1 VRSEVLYKKPSFE
14 VGQGAVRLRVIQT
27 GPIENLVELRVDY
40 EKADVPSRAYY
51 ADYCDVV
58 KGRSGI
64 SLFFGKLKSG
74 TSVLRN
80 KVEIV
85 FPEEL
90 FIRQLWK
97 NATSL
102 LEKAK
107 EEFERRPLEP
117 IQELVDTEIVQTFR
131 SNNVML
137 IFASD
142 EALMDF
148 YYIAPTEIH
157 YAFTKKR
164 ADISLDPVIRIVLS
178 TSLLFELLTKC
189 KQILE
194 RIPNFERIMEG
205 R

>member
-1 VRSEVLYKKPSFE
+1 MRSEVLYKKPSFE